1 MTTQPV
7 QIGYGKANFSTSS
20 ITIAGFVVEPDF
32 VRTLASKKL
41 GKAGRTLAT
50 PVSDY
55 PDIDGWLFSDQ
66 ISAPEGTIFLIQA
79 SVKFRAVGI
88 RDGGIFI
95 RSRTEG
101 KGLLITASIPH
112 DAKCTLNSH
121 NHVVFSGYGDVLT
134 AEDLEAEGLDIPKNY
149 RNAFMN
155 EEEVEECFNV
165 QVLRNAIAAAPSIET
180 HVAEDGSKV
189 VLKVE
194 KGVRRMRIRRS

>member
-1 MTTQPV
+1 MTQPV

-20 ITIAGFVVEPDF
+20 ITIAGFVVEPEF
-32 VRTLASKKL
+32 IRTLASKKL
-41 GKAGRTLAT
+41 GKAGRTLAV
-50 PVSDY
+50 PVSNF

-66 ISAPEGTIFLIQA
+66 INAPDGTIFLIQA

-101 KGLLITASIPH
+101 SGLLVTASIPH

-134 AEDLEAEGLDIPKNY
+134 EDDLEAEGLEISKNY

-155 EEEVEECFNV
+155 QEEVDECFNV
-165 QVLRNAIAAAPSIET
+165 QVLRPPIATAPHLET

-189 VLKVE
+189 VLKME
-194 KGVRRMRIRRS
+194 KSIRRMRIRRS